1 MKKNSVPNSILELEN
16 WMKDNCYNFISY
28 SINGNFIDEGFSI
41 EKNGNL
47 FLWYYQERGIKRVIK
62 EFQSE
67 KEVVEYG
74 FNKILND
81 KWAKAHCIG
90 FSKNEKDIN
99 DLVSIITGLDI
110 EYFQDKITYD
120 DWKPIFRVFVFG
132 CDVNK
137 LLFLKEK
144 YYLHTKIM

>member
-1 MKKNSVPNSILELEN
+1 MIKNDVPISVIELEN
-16 WMKDNCYNFISY
+16 WMKDNCYNFSSY

-41 EKNGNL
+41 EKNGDL
-47 FLWYYQERGIKRVIK
+47 FLWYYQERGIKRAIK

-81 KWAKAHCIG
+81 KCAKVHCIG

-99 DLVSIITGLDI
+99 DLVSIISGMNI
-110 EYFQDKITYD
+110 EFFQDKITYD
-120 DWKPIFRVFVFG
+120 DWKPVFRVFVFG
-132 CDVNK
+132 CDVK
-137 LLFLKEK
+137 KVLFLKEK
-144 YYLHTKIM
+144 YYMLSS